1 MVIGEKHM
9 NLEFRRI
16 LRNYE
21 SSIQRNKTSIFY
33 VTFKIYEN
41 EQQCTSQVAIIINTF
56 VQHKQKIDELEV
68 TAVC

>member
-1 MVIGEKHM
+1 LAIGEKHM

-21 SSIQRNKTSIFY
+21 ESIQCNKTSIFY

-41 EQQCTSQVAIIINTF
+41 EHQCTSQVAIIMNTF
-56 VQHKQKIDELEV
+56 VKQKQKIDELEV
-68 TAVC
+68 SAVC